1 MYKILAV
8 LALVFF
14 VSACT
19 NSEAEAEIAR
29 LKQENVTLQAEIKTL
44 QGTLDSIKAKSD
56 SVYKSLS
63 DMDMN
68 PNP

>member
-1 MYKILAV
+1 MYKMLAAIV
-8 LALVFF
+8 VALFF
-14 VSACT
+14 FACS
-19 NSEAEAEIAR
+19 NSEAEAEISR

-68 PNP
+68 P

>member
-1 MYKILAV
+1 MYKVLAA

-19 NSEAEAEIAR
+19 NSEAEAEITR
-29 LKQENVTLQAEIKTL
+29 LKQENVTLQSEIKIL

-56 SVYKSLS
+56 SIYKSLS